1 MSRIAWIK
9 VIEEAE
15 AGDELRQAYAEVG
28 AARGRVANIL
38 KAHSVQPRA
47 MTAHLRLYV
56 ELMFGNS
63 ELSRA
68 EREMIAVAVSSANR
82 CRYCVEHH
90 AEPLR
95 ALTKDEAWVQALKAD
110 PAGAALTQRQRVLV
124 AYALKLTTRPA
135 EVTESDV
142 AELRSA
148 GLSDAAIHD
157 AAAVAAY
164 FNFVNRLALGLGV
177 SLEEEWDKSATPR
190 G

>member
-9 VIEEAE
+9 VVEEAE
-15 AGDELRQAYAEVG
+15 AGGELRQAYEQVG

-38 KAHSVQPRA
+38 KAHSLQPRA

-68 EREMIAVAVSSANR
+68 EREMIAVTVSRANH

-95 ALTKDEAWVQALKAD
+95 ALTKDEHWVAALRSD
-110 PAGAALTQRQRVLV
+110 PAGAALTPRQRALV
-124 AYALKLTTRPA
+124 DYALKLTLRPA
-135 EVTESDV
+135 EMVEADV
-142 AELRSA
+142 AALRAA
-148 GLSDAAIHD
+148 GLSDAGIHD

-164 FNFVNRLALGLGV
+164 FNFVNRIALGLGV
-177 SLEEEWDKSATPR
+177 SLEEAWGKSGMR
-190 G
+190 RS